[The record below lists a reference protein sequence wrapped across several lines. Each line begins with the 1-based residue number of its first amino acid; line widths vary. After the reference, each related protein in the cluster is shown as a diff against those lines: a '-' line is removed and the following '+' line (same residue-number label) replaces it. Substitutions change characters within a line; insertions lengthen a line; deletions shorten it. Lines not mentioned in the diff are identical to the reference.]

1 MSPGLEVF
9 RTLLLR
15 ELCRG
20 RVDCRTIEAREFWRR
35 IAGVSAW
42 KMSEGSFSSNWGASG
57 KSSLGEPADI
67 W

>member
-9 RTLLLR
+9 RILLVR
-15 ELCRG
+15 ELCRW
-20 RVDCRTIEAREFWRR
+20 RVDWRTNEAREFWRR

-42 KMSEGSFSSNWGASG
+42 KMSEDSLSSNWGASG
-57 KSSLGEPADI
+57 KSSLGEPADV